1 MSNITRSAV
10 RDPDDDVDPR
20 IARSTRALGRAL
32 VELIQ
37 ERDYREVTV
46 QQVLD
51 RAGVGRATFY
61 AHYRNKD
68 DVLHSSY
75 DRLFAAL
82 EPLAAR
88 PSPTGPRLFPVAEF
102 LGHLGDARTLVEGLR
117 RAGQLEEA
125 WGLFTGYM
133 ARIIERQLATRPRMG
148 RHISRPLVA
157 RMLAGALMESVRWWI
172 NHPVPPPPAEMDA
185 AFHELA
191 RGATRD

>member
-1 MSNITRSAV
+1 MSNITPWPV
-10 RDPDDDVDPR
+10 RDLDDDVDPR
-20 IARSTRALGRAL
+20 IARSTRALGQAL

-88 PSPTGPRLFPVAEF
+88 PSPIGPRLFPVTEF

-125 WGLFTGYM
+125 WVLFTGYM
-133 ARIIERQLATRPRMG
+133 ARIIERQLATRPGMG
-148 RHISRPLVA
+148 RRVSRPLVA
-157 RMLAGALMESVRWWI
+157 RMLAGALMESVRWWT
-172 NHPVPPPPAEMDA
+172 NHSDPPPPAEMDA